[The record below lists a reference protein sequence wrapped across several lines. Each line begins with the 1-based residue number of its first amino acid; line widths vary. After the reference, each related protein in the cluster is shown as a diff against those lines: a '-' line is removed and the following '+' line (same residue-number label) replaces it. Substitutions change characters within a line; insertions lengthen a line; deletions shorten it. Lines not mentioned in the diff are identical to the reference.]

1 QADLL
6 VVRNG
11 DVNLTGA
18 HLVVDQ
24 YEGYRLNHDYTI
36 IRTEAGYVTGEFESE
51 KLGDTFA
58 GTLVKLDPTK
68 YGEKDVK
75 VSLSADHSA
84 IDRTGYSSNQNATLD
99 GVLSVA
105 GQNPAA
111 DAVML
116 MQSDA
121 RKDALNQLSGEL
133 HGSTQAALLQNSSL
147 VTRALTQRIRGN
159 LGAGMLPGAPTAQ
172 AGGTVAGAM
181 PTSAAYP
188 LWAQVVGNWS
198 TLDDDGNAAKVKTNV
213 AGLFIGGDTEV
224 GAGWRVGGA
233 LGYTD
238 GRVKVDDRNS
248 KSDVSSFTAALY
260 GGNSW
265 DQGSGKLNFL
275 VGAAY
280 SHHDIDTRRQ
290 VNVGGNQTLKADYHA
305 HTTQV
310 FTELGYAMPVSQ
322 RSTVEPYAGVAW
334 LNQKAKGFTETGGP
348 AALQGDSQKD
358 SITTFTLGLRGK
370 TALDVGQNAAHIFAG
385 LGWRHASGDVDP
397 KRRVSF
403 VQGGGTSFGI

>member
-1 QADLL
+1 VTPGSLFSFSGTPTTITGNLMGMGGSTTNFNNDVSVGGNVQTSGGNMTFNGNTSIGGGVQGLGGSHIQFSTSGGSTTLGSASFDGGASVSGGTLNNPITVGGNVIASGGSVIGGNWTIGGNLSLNDSLARPGNAIGTVITGTISPLAGSTYNVEVDAAGQADLL

-68 YGEKDVK
+68 YGDKDVK

-84 IDRTGYSSNQNATLD
+84 IDRTGDSSTQNATLD

-116 MQSDA
+116 MQPDA

-238 GRVKVDDRNS
+238 
-248 KSDVSSFTAALY
+248 
-260 GGNSW
+260 
-265 DQGSGKLNFL
+265 
-275 VGAAY
+275 
-280 SHHDIDTRRQ
+280 
-290 VNVGGNQTLKADYHA
+290 
-305 HTTQV
+305 
-310 FTELGYAMPVSQ
+310 
-322 RSTVEPYAGVAW
+322 
-334 LNQKAKGFTETGGP
+334 
-348 AALQGDSQKD
+348 
-358 SITTFTLGLRGK
+358 
-370 TALDVGQNAAHIFAG
+370 
-385 LGWRHASGDVDP
+385 
-397 KRRVSF
+397 
-403 VQGGGTSFGI
+403 